1 MATTSSIPSFTTR
14 PTHPPVA
21 PPRPTS
27 PSFWTMDPQNPAPSS
42 TPTSTSTLPSS
53 SDTARYDSSS
63 GYIYIVLVI
72 ALLAALI
79 FFGRAALLR
88 RKERLRALKDPDYES
103 GPPTYNRHVQD
114 LQVVEDL
121 SIPETALVRGEHY
134 YIVTPR
140 TTNNRHSASGRSNRR
155 HRSQSLQPVVVVS
168 VDHGDSSRTM
178 VVGTAMTS
186 TTTTTDSTDPTLPTY
201 DDVVQTQAR
210 PASTQLVARPA
221 RSSSLSLP
229 TLPDPPSYIATLAP
243 TREEA

>member
-1 MATTSSIPSFTTR
+1 
-14 PTHPPVA
+14 
-21 PPRPTS
+21 
-27 PSFWTMDPQNPAPSS
+27 MDPQNPTPSS
-42 TPTSTSTLPSS
+42 TSTSTPPSS
-53 SDTARYDSSS
+53 SDDANYDSNS

-79 FFGRAALLR
+79 FFGRTALVR

-121 SIPETALVRGEHY
+121 SVPETALVRGEHY
-134 YIVTPR
+134 YIITPR

-155 HRSQSLQPVVVVS
+155 NRSRSMRPVVVVS

-186 TTTTTDSTDPTLPTY
+186 TTTTTASTDLTLPTY

-210 PASTQLVARPA
+210 SASTQVVARPA

-229 TLPDPPSYIATLAP
+229 TLPDPPSYVATLAP